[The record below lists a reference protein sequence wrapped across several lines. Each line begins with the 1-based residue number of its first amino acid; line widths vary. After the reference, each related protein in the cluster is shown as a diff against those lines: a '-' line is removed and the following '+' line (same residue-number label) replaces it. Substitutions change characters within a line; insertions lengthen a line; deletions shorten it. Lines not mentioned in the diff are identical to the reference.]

1 MKQKIVPCALILSI
15 LICTLPTWVFAQIP
29 KDTWVQVKIVSV
41 GETLTVEYKNGKSL
55 KGEKL
60 GTTDESLTL
69 SSVGR
74 DIEIKR
80 VDIFR
85 IYHHWP
91 QASRRRGP
99 RGAAGAT
106 LGGLLGLLVFA
117 GLNAGDSGRSREEQR
132 RYTRATALVIPAGA
146 VAGFFVERAITNPSR
161 KLIYEAP

>member
-15 LICTLPTWVFAQIP
+15 LICTLPMAVFAQIP
-29 KDTWVQVKIVSV
+29 KDTWVQVKIISV
-41 GETLTVEYKNGKSL
+41 GETLSVELKNGRSL

-69 SSVGR
+69 SSVGK

-85 IYHHWP
+85 IYHYP

-117 GLNAGDSGRSREEQR
+117 GLNAGDSGRTREEQR
-132 RYTRATALVIPAGA
+132 RYTRATALLIPAGA
-146 VAGFFVERAITNPSR
+146 AAGFFVERAITNPSR
-161 KLIYEAP
+161 ELIYEAP